1 MVRTTDQEAFRRA
14 VAALPGFVYRNG
26 FRLALLSLGW
36 VVASLP
42 LVTIGP
48 ATLAAYAAVQD
59 LRSDRNRIDRDR
71 LQTVLRRNG
80 VASALLA
87 GVPATFG
94 AIAVLYGTTALARG
108 SLAGE
113 LVALV
118 AAYIAVYAVLTLM
131 PIFTALARGEEPL
144 DALRYGVD
152 WLSAHP
158 TPALATA
165 LLTLVVLAVSVLLTI
180 GFVLLFAGVAFSLQI
195 AVVET
200 VEERTGDA
208 VPAGIVTT
216 P

>member
-1 MVRTTDQEAFRRA
+1 MAGTTDQEAFRRA
-14 VAALPGFVYRNG
+14 VADLPGFVYRNG

-59 LRSDRNRIDRDR
+59 LRSDRNRIDLDR
-71 LQTVLRRNG
+71 LRTVLRRNG

-94 AIAVLYGTTALARG
+94 SIAVLYATTALTRE

-118 AAYIAVYAVLTLM
+118 AAYVAVYAVLALVPT
-131 PIFTALARGEEPL
+131 FAALARGEEPYE
-144 DALRYGVD
+144 AVRFGVR

-180 GFVLLFAGVAFSLQI
+180 GFVLLFAGVAFSLQV
-195 AVVET
+195 AVVES

-208 VPAGIVTT
+208 AQAGTVAVS
-216 P
+216 